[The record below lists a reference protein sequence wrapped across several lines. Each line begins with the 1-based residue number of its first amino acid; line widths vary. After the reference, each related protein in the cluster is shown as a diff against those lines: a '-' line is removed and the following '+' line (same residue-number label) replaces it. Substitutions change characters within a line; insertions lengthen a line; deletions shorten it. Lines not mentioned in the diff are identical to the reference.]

1 MYFKNGKKLH
11 INNSL
16 AYQLINMEINW
27 SVTYVKN
34 SLTDIKKIFKQ
45 IIFLTQKIQ
54 TTCTNKFLP
63 HLLRIVMIRDFC
75 YMGELRWK

>member
-11 INNSL
+11 INNCL

-34 SLTDIKKIFKQ
+34 SLTNINKIFKQ
-45 IIFLTQKIQ
+45 IIFLT
-54 TTCTNKFLP
+54 
-63 HLLRIVMIRDFC
+63 
-75 YMGELRWK
+75 

>member
-34 SLTDIKKIFKQ
+34 SLTNIKKIFKQ
-45 IIFLTQKIQ
+45 IMFLT
-54 TTCTNKFLP
+54 
-63 HLLRIVMIRDFC
+63 
-75 YMGELRWK
+75 